1 MKNYYDIL
9 GVSESATQ
17 ADIKKAYRK
26 LSKQYH
32 PDVNPNEEEKFKE
45 IAEAYEILGD
55 EGKRN
60 DYNHKKNNPF
70 SGGAGGGFDFNSI
83 FEQMMGQ
90 QRQPKAPDKI
100 FDLKITPFESYFGV
114 KKEIILN
121 YHDNCGTCNG
131 TGGDRT
137 ICGHCNGNGFVTQRM
152 GTGMF
157 QQLINMTCQHCHGQG
172 SVITKACGTCGSNG
186 RVVKTETF
194 SVDIPKNVDNGHFFK
209 LQNKGDYSHTTKNRG
224 DLVLNIKLERVDNYE
239 KVGDDLVHYKN
250 VSAIDLLLN
259 KQMTIKHPE
268 GDLMVNLPRSFNSDK
283 PLRVVKKGYR
293 NQYNS
298 GDFYIKIA
306 VTNENDISDEIKE
319 QIEKLL
325 EPVSD

>member
-70 SGGAGGGFDFNSI
+70 SGGAGGGFDFNS
-83 FEQMMGQ
+83 
-90 QRQPKAPDKI
+90 
-100 FDLKITPFESYFGV
+100 
-114 KKEIILN
+114 
-121 YHDNCGTCNG
+121 

-268 GDLMVNLPRSFNSDK
+268 GDLMVN
-283 PLRVVKKGYR
+283 
-293 NQYNS
+293 
-298 GDFYIKIA
+298 
-306 VTNENDISDEIKE
+306 
-319 QIEKLL
+319 
-325 EPVSD
+325 